1 MATSRGVRKYALEP
15 VREQGAGAVND
26 DHRGRLAGCSG
37 LLTTPAR
44 TPAKP
49 RSGACRTGQDRAA
62 DPPAEPRSPGSNQ
75 AELFFSVGRRDAAVL
90 TLGEGREG
98 AIGLPGQLFASGA
111 KNKPRSAQPLDRG
124 APPRRT
130 AMRSSVER
138 KALTPNDSASLDGL
152 GPRLLSIG
160 EHHRQIARPVE
171 WTVTRQDLDAS
182 SPASPTSSSRP
193 DNQSFWTRPF
203 SLGSGAA
210 TPGHRC
216 EYQPWLKRGG

>member
-1 MATSRGVRKYALEP
+1 
-15 VREQGAGAVND
+15 
-26 DHRGRLAGCSG
+26 
-37 LLTTPAR
+37 
-44 TPAKP
+44 
-49 RSGACRTGQDRAA
+49 
-62 DPPAEPRSPGSNQ
+62 
-75 AELFFSVGRRDAAVL
+75 
-90 TLGEGREG
+90 
-98 AIGLPGQLFASGA
+98 
-111 KNKPRSAQPLDRG
+111 
-124 APPRRT
+124 
-130 AMRSSVER
+130 MRSSVER

-160 EHHRQIARPVE
+160 EHYRQIARPVE

-203 SLGSGAA
+203 SLWSGAA